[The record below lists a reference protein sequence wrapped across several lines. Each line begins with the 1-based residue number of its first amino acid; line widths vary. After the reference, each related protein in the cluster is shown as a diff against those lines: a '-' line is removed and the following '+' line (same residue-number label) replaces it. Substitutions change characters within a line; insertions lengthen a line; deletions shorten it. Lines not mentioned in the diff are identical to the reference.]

1 MASRF
6 SFSSGVN
13 GRLSG
18 VKLMPGI
25 SGDWEGDSVGDWA
38 EAVPMNRA
46 LTAAA
51 GINLHA
57 MFQAS
62 AIPPICIRSR
72 ETTRAESAH
81 GLHTM
86 RGDRCRRA
94 PELAGMRAGQSVR
107 STANVCPGVIE
118 GESAPGA

>member
-18 VKLMPGI
+18 VKLMLGI

-38 EAVPMNRA
+38 EDVPMNRT

-57 MFQAS
+57 MFRVS
-62 AIPPICIRSR
+62 AIPPICSHSGEAARSALIHLTHYPSLALAPFDLLP
-72 ETTRAESAH
+72 ETAVSF
-81 GLHTM
+81 
-86 RGDRCRRA
+86 
-94 PELAGMRAGQSVR
+94 S
-107 STANVCPGVIE
+107 PGNNA
-118 GESAPGA
+118 S